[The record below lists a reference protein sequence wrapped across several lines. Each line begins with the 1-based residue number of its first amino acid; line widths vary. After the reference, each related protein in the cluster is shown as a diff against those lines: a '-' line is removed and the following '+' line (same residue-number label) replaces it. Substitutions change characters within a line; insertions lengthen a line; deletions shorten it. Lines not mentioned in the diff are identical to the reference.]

1 MVRKTTFTLTL
12 FALLVTAPQAF
23 ASFDI
28 EDCAWGDP
36 LCLLKGAPILTPDN
50 DSRDNLLRLLSEEK
64 AFALPVQ
71 DIPAD
76 VSRSREVYFAY
87 HPAWDSAPAPAS
99 PLPAQHEDE
108 TFTRQIAALN
118 IDPAQVRLAQA
129 AERPGASDNELE
141 NRFVSNTLAAV
152 SQFNAALLAAASLN
166 PQQRHDL
173 ALARLKLF
181 YGADIIAVADILN
194 SFPADTDADLFAYY
208 LSGIAHFYGGSY
220 AAATE
225 DFTRLL
231 GSKQGWL
238 TETAQYML
246 MRTALNKSSQNSV
259 GQYGDFD
266 IARINREDALLAQK
280 EALTYLQHWPDG
292 LYANSARGMLRRIN
306 WYLQAWPQLAGLYE
320 QAFQQATDAQEL
332 RQLVSEYDNVF
343 GMPFYNQPVQVAF
356 PDAPEIS
363 YVELLRALRLD
374 INHKPALTQAQLDA
388 SKAVFE
394 KSGKLSLWRD
404 LQLQLWNATDNDA
417 AILQAITPA
426 NTLPANNILA
436 FNEQVLYGEA
446 LMGQQ
451 RWPAAADF
459 WRQLIKLSHNREQ
472 QQYLQAKLAATLVYS
487 GDVAAIFAP
496 DSAVTNLRFRSRVL
510 KTQASPERLRQQATQ
525 GPNNEERT
533 IALHTLLVRDLTEHR
548 FSDWLKDKKLVS
560 AITQPV
566 IDEAFDDVNL
576 SSFDWNGDAVEAGY
590 ACRSLNDTVAVL
602 SQNANDAHALNCL
615 GEFFRTT
622 RTHVD
627 LWKDEAG
634 NDVLES
640 AIHHQIPQGQYDRQ
654 RYYQQVITSP
664 KAEPE
669 DKSYALYRAILC
681 YAPSGNNE
689 CGGEEVDKLQRKGWF
704 TLLKTQYPGSPWA
717 QKLKYYW

>member
-1 MVRKTTFTLTL
+1 
-12 FALLVTAPQAF
+12 
-23 ASFDI
+23 
-28 EDCAWGDP
+28 
-36 LCLLKGAPILTPDN
+36 
-50 DSRDNLLRLLSEEK
+50 
-64 AFALPVQ
+64 
-71 DIPAD
+71 
-76 VSRSREVYFAY
+76 
-87 HPAWDSAPAPAS
+87 
-99 PLPAQHEDE
+99 
-108 TFTRQIAALN
+108 
-118 IDPAQVRLAQA
+118 
-129 AERPGASDNELE
+129 
-141 NRFVSNTLAAV
+141 
-152 SQFNAALLAAASLN
+152 
-166 PQQRHDL
+166 
-173 ALARLKLF
+173 
-181 YGADIIAVADILN
+181 
-194 SFPADTDADLFAYY
+194 
-208 LSGIAHFYGGSY
+208 
-220 AAATE
+220 
-225 DFTRLL
+225 
-231 GSKQGWL
+231 
-238 TETAQYML
+238 
-246 MRTALNKSSQNSV
+246 
-259 GQYGDFD
+259 
-266 IARINREDALLAQK
+266 
-280 EALTYLQHWPDG
+280 
-292 LYANSARGMLRRIN
+292 MLRRIN